1 MGKIIT
7 LIISIIIGYYFI
19 GIAGDNAVED
29 SKNDKLYFVLKK
41 ENLVF
46 KDEVVK
52 FMEEKKIAYEK
63 SLEKDKKKVDEVL
76 NKKKTFI
83 ENNLPF
89 DIDKDGNCIINK
101 LIENA
106 IVLEKNDLAKE
117 YQKLQKTQLPEC
129 NKKIK

>member
-89 DIDKDGNCIINK
+89 DIDKM
-101 LIENA
+101 ET
-106 IVLEKNDLAKE
+106 V
-117 YQKLQKTQLPEC
+117 
-129 NKKIK
+129 